1 MKRSLLILSLIICA
15 LTTAKAQYYSVNY
28 DKETVAKMV
37 ASFNTEAATE
47 MYYADQIP
55 KIREHYQAAE
65 VAAAGIF
72 TSKFLDRKAL
82 TDLGLWTSS
91 TENYYYRR
99 IYHMV
104 SAKIMPKIW
113 TVAGMMLKSPQ
124 NALYWGSYLY
134 KVCDETKNLCYQFES
149 IVTNSSLSFK
159 DIAFLEIN
167 EELRNILKLSEL
179 ADVDWKAILDNIGNI
194 PDNFS
199 KENLQEDLDN
209 LYNMGVSI
217 ATAGAN
223 NLINSILAN
232 SNFNGT
238 IMDKTA
244 SVIEVADNVYNLYEN
259 ITTNTGGTLLNLIG
273 GQEAIANLFNLS
285 NYNVTAWLT
294 DYAREGMRQYYTQRW
309 YIYRVDRGSVSLCD
323 YYPPTDD
330 NSILYG
336 DHWYRINTRD
346 ADFYPS
352 NSQWESILQNSEN
365 HAGWSRSR
373 VQQLNN
379 SNDGFYYYINYWSS
393 AYILSKSRSGQYA
406 KAYAYEIHVT
416 KSWNNTEIKYEDV
429 FDSYTMDLAS
439 FKAGLNARLADYND
453 NEDGFT
459 YYIGSDSKK
468 YYQATDAQKIA
479 GCETATI
486 SVTCH
491 DGAKLGEGS
500 TQYKCS
506 SCGGSVNAHT
516 KQCAMSTTISE
527 SNLDT
532 SELDGKISEAQ
543 SKIAMLQSQ
552 IDALEA
558 ENADLIKKIASASV
572 NDAAVYRQQYNANK
586 SRISSLTSEKGS
598 WESLLAQYN
607 QAKQEAIEGE
617 SAQTDDYYRIPAV
630 MQDYKTAYN
639 LTWNG
644 SGSWEG
650 NTFVRTATMPNA
662 NGIITFKATV
672 SIARGPKYF
681 LGIKIH
687 RAIVQIAWTLTT
699 DYSDTQVVAVL
710 ELDPEKNDAEKA
722 AEVNAKIAEVAREY
736 PSCDTS
742 VEYAKTEPVETD
754 DTDDTYHLL
763 WSSDRLEIARDI
775 DSRLTKIYAD
785 LVSLEKMMH
794 YKHSIIDILKAIAPY
809 INDEEGRRLTLV
821 EQCRKRW
828 LRHAAN
834 SSHSDSYNGKYDD
847 DEEE

>member
-47 MYYADQIP
+47 MYYADQIA

-294 DYAREGMRQYYTQRW
+294 DYAREGMGQYYTQRW

>member
-1 MKRSLLILSLIICA
+1 MKKCLLIISLIICA
-15 LTTAKAQYYSVNY
+15 LATAKAQYYSVNF

-47 MYYADQIP
+47 MYYADQI
-55 KIREHYQAAE
+55 
-65 VAAAGIF
+65 

-149 IVTNSSLSFK
+149 IVTNSSLSFR

-167 EELRNILKLSEL
+167 EQLRDILKLSEL
-179 ADVDWKAILDNIGNI
+179 GDVDWKAILDNIGDI
-194 PDNFS
+194 PSNFS
-199 KENLQEDLDN
+199 KESLQEDLDN
-209 LYNMGVSI
+209 LYAMGVNI

-232 SNFNGT
+232 SNFSGT

-273 GQEAIANLFNLS
+273 GQDAVANLFNLS
-285 NYNVTAWLT
+285 NYNATAWLT
-294 DYAREGMRQYYTQRW
+294 DYAREGMGQYYTQRW
-309 YIYRVDRGSVSLCD
+309 YIYRVDRGSVNLCD

-336 DHWYRINTRD
+336 DHWYRIDTRD
-346 ADFYPS
+346 PDFYP
-352 NSQWESILQNSEN
+352 NSSQREAALQNSEN

-453 NEDGFT
+453 NEEGFT

-506 SCGGSVNAHT
+506 SCGGSVSNHT
-516 KQCAMSTTISE
+516 KQCAMSTSITE
-527 SNLDT
+527 SGFDT
-532 SELDGKISEAQ
+532 SELDGKISEAE

-552 IDALEA
+552 IAALEA
-558 ENADLIKKIASASV
+558 QNADLIKKIANASI
-572 NDAAVYRQQYNANK
+572 NDAATYRQQYNANK
-586 SRISSLTSEKGS
+586 NQIASLTSEKS
-598 WESLLAQYN
+598 NWESLLAQYN
-607 QAKQEAIEGE
+607 QAKQEAINSE
-617 SAQTDDYYRIPAV
+617 SAQTDDYYRIPAI

-650 NTFVRTATMPNA
+650 NTFVRTATMPNV
-662 NGIITFKATV
+662 NGVITFRATV

-710 ELDPEKNDAEKA
+710 DLDPQKSDAEKA
-722 AEVNAKIAEVAREY
+722 AEVNAKIAEIAREY
-736 PSCDTS
+736 PNCDTS
-742 VEYAKTEPVETD
+742 VEYAKTEPVEAD

-775 DSRLTKIYAD
+775 DTRLTKIYAD

-794 YKHSIIDILKAIAPY
+794 YKHSIIDILRTIAPY
-809 INDEEGRRLTLV
+809 INDEQGRRLTLV

-847 DEEE
+847 EDE

>member
-1 MKRSLLILSLIICA
+1 MKKCLLIISLIICA
-15 LTTAKAQYYSVNY
+15 LATAKAQYYSVNF

-47 MYYADQIP
+47 MYYADQIA

-285 NYNVTAWLT
+285 NYNATAWLT
-294 DYAREGMRQYYTQRW
+294 DYAREGMGQYYTQRW

-336 DHWYRINTRD
+336 DHWYRINTKD
-346 ADFYPS
+346 ANFYPNS
-352 NSQWESILQNSEN
+352 SQWEAILQNSEN

-506 SCGGSVNAHT
+506 SCGGSVNGHT

-572 NDAAVYRQQYNANK
+572 DDAAVYRQQYNANK
-586 SRISSLTSEKGS
+586 SRISSLTSEKSS
-598 WESLLAQYN
+598 WEGLLAQYN
-607 QAKQEAIEGE
+607 QSKQEAIEGE

-650 NTFVRTATMPNA
+650 NTFVRTATMPNV
-662 NGIITFKATV
+662 NGVITFKATV

-710 ELDPEKNDAEKA
+710 ELDPEKSDAEKA

>member
-1 MKRSLLILSLIICA
+1 MKRSLLIISLIICA

-28 DKETVAKMV
+28 DQETVAKMV

-47 MYYADQIP
+47 MYYADQIA

-285 NYNVTAWLT
+285 NYNATAWLT
-294 DYAREGMRQYYTQRW
+294 DYAREGMGQYYTQRW

-336 DHWYRINTRD
+336 DHWYRINAKD
-346 ADFYPS
+346 ANFYPNS
-352 NSQWESILQNSEN
+352 SQWEAILQNSEN

-506 SCGGSVNAHT
+506 SCGGSVNGHT

-572 NDAAVYRQQYNANK
+572 DDAAVYRQQYNANK
-586 SRISSLTSEKGS
+586 SRISSLTSEKSS
-598 WESLLAQYN
+598 WEGLLAQYN

-650 NTFVRTATMPNA
+650 NTFVRTATMPNV
-662 NGIITFKATV
+662 NGVITFKATV

-710 ELDPEKNDAEKA
+710 ELDPEKSDAEKA